1 MDKQTVEYNGK
12 TYTRYEAEQKL
23 RGIERNV
30 RKYKRQAMT
39 QEAAGI
45 DNTAARQKIGE
56 WQAKARE
63 FTKQT
68 GIERDHVRE
77 FIGTADGKQPRGIIP
92 KSQ

>member
-1 MDKQTVEYNGK
+1 MLFRS
-12 TYTRYEAEQKL
+12 RYEAEQKM

-45 DNTAARQKIGE
+45 DNTAARRKIGE
-56 WQAKARE
+56 WQAAARE

-77 FIGTADGKQPRGIIP
+77 YVGSATGTQPRGIKP
-92 KSQ
+92 RKPR